1 MDTEKYRALI
11 ASIETGSFSAAAE
24 QLGYTTSGISRS
36 IASLEDALGVSLLN
50 RGKYGVVPSET
61 CRTLLPTIRE
71 ILYQQDH
78 LDQTAAGIRGLE
90 TGSLTVGSAYSVFNS
105 QLSRRIVSFRKLHP
119 GIQIRLVEGTSSELS
134 SLLQSHQVD
143 LSIVSHRER
152 VPVFQ
157 PICQDRIC
165 AWVPADHPAAE
176 RGVYPLRLLDSDDFI
191 QLFPEKETDNSLFL
205 DSHGIR
211 PKICGSTSDVNTA
224 YAMVE
229 AGLGVALSN
238 EIYSG
243 NLTGTVKILPL
254 DTNSTLEIG
263 IASLPDTERS
273 PAAKQFLLFLE
284 QHPLH
289 I

>member
-11 ASIETGSFSAAAE
+11 ASIDTGSFSAAAE

-36 IASLEDALGVSLLN
+36 IASLEDALGISLLT
-50 RGKYGVVPSET
+50 RGKHGVAPSAA
-61 CRTLLPTIRE
+61 CQTLLPIIRE
-71 ILYQQDH
+71 ILYQQEH
-78 LDQTAAGIRGLE
+78 LNQTAAGIRGLE
-90 TGSLTVGSAYSVFNS
+90 TGTVTVGSAYSVFNS

-134 SLLQSHQVD
+134 SLLHSHLVD
-143 LSIVSHRER
+143 LCIVSHRDR

-157 PICQDRIC
+157 TICLDRIC
-165 AWVPADHPAAE
+165 AWVPADHPTAN
-176 RGVYPLRLLDSDDFI
+176 RGVYPIRRLSSDDFI
-191 QLFPEKETDNSLFL
+191 QLFPGKETDNSLFL
-205 DSHGIR
+205 DSHGIH

-243 NLTGTVKILPL
+243 KMAGTVRILPL
-254 DTNSTLEIG
+254 DSDSTLEIG
-263 IASLPDTERS
+263 IASLPGSERS
-273 PAAKQFLLFLE
+273 PAAAQFLHFLE
-284 QHPLH
+284 ENPLH